1 MLNTFL
7 QTYLHLLPLF
17 LSAVALAALLRL
29 PAQLLI
35 LYIEKSKWER

>member
-17 LSAVALAALLRL
+17 LAAVAITALLKL

-35 LYIEKSKWER
+35 LHIEKANWER